1 MGGGKSTHIINKI
14 NDEIQADGWNN
25 VKYLI
30 CVPLLTEVERYRNSI
45 KGIYIY
51 DPQMRG
57 SKTIDFRRLISEQK
71 NIVTTHALISKI
83 DSETLDLLYAS
94 NYKLVIDEC
103 LDAVHE
109 YKSISLKDWEILQEK
124 FITINDKGF
133 LEWNDSEEEYDGIFQ
148 EIKKLCEINSLM
160 DVPNYQSNKK
170 KLLMWN
176 FTTTFF
182 EAFQECYIL
191 TYGWNGS
198 YFKAYFDLH
207 KIAYNHL
214 TIKNDMSEPYSV
226 IADKQ
231 DRKDLKQLI
240 NIYEGDLNR
249 IGDKIRGNKSNPL
262 SSTWYTRQIT
272 GDKLLLNQLKNN
284 TYNYFRNVVKTP
296 SKLNMW
302 TCYIKAKKYL
312 SGDGYAKGFL
322 SWTMKATNEYKHKTT
337 LAYLDNLFLHQQL
350 ISFFKYHKI
359 EIDAEQYATNELM
372 QWVWRSAIRD
382 KKEINIYIPSTRMR
396 SLLNDF
402 INV

>member
-1 MGGGKSTHIINKI
+1 MINIIDKIMGGGKSTHIINKI

-284 TYNYFRNVVKTP
+284 T
-296 SKLNMW
+296 
-302 TCYIKAKKYL
+302 
-312 SGDGYAKGFL
+312 
-322 SWTMKATNEYKHKTT
+322 
-337 LAYLDNLFLHQQL
+337 
-350 ISFFKYHKI
+350 
-359 EIDAEQYATNELM
+359 
-372 QWVWRSAIRD
+372 
-382 KKEINIYIPSTRMR
+382 
-396 SLLNDF
+396 
-402 INV
+402 